1 MKKTQTKPS
10 SSQAIYYKK
19 RALLERIKWYLH
31 TYKRQVVCT
40 KFEIWKN
47 RFIPTYFECILYEK
61 FLYKKIS
68 INYIFFIGTKM
79 AVNDLFS
86 NINHLSI
93 RNTYRQLWSWYSKYI
108 HYEFKGKKLINF
120 EIEPKITLFSS
131 FLAQCVWYVGGGG
144 GFII

>member
-47 RFIPTYFECILYEK
+47 RFIPTYFGCILYEK

-86 NINHLSI
+86 NINHLLGIHIGSFGLDI
-93 RNTYRQLWSWYSKYI
+93 QNTYTMNLRVK
-108 HYEFKGKKLINF
+108 N
-120 EIEPKITLFSS
+120 
-131 FLAQCVWYVGGGG
+131 
-144 GFII
+144 